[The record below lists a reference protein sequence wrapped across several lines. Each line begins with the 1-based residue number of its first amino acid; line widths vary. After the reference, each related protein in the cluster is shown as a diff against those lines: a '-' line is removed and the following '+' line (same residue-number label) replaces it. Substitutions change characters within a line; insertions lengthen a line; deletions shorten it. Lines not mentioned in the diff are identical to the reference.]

1 MIKHSLLEVNEQ
13 KAAIISKHHPIKFV
27 EKHKKLTNG
36 RFYKNRY

>member
-27 EKHKKLTNG
+27 EKHKKLTNS